1 MNTIT
6 NHESF
11 IHFQYG
17 YDRVS
22 RGIRAFVSMIARE
35 LRRRRAIAHVSGLN
49 DHLLRDIGLSRNEVF
64 DAVHG
69 RGAFRRAGVAGP
81 HRSDF
86 QKINSPRRGREQR
99 QWKS

>member
-11 IHFQYG
+11 THYQYG

-22 RGIRAFVSMIARE
+22 RGIRAFVSMIADE
-35 LRRRRAIAHVSGLN
+35 LRRQRAIAHVSSLD

-69 RGAFRRAGVAGP
+69 RGAFQPADVAGP
-81 HRSDF
+81 RRSDF
-86 QKINSPRRGREQR
+86 QNINIHRCGREQR
-99 QWKS
+99 

>member
-11 IHFQYG
+11 THYQYG

-22 RGIRAFVSMIARE
+22 RGIRASVSMIAGE
-35 LRRRRAIAHVSGLN
+35 LRRRRAIAHVSGLD

-69 RGAFRRAGVAGP
+69 RGAFRRAGVAEP

-86 QKINSPRRGREQR
+86 QKINIHRCGREQR
-99 QWKS
+99 